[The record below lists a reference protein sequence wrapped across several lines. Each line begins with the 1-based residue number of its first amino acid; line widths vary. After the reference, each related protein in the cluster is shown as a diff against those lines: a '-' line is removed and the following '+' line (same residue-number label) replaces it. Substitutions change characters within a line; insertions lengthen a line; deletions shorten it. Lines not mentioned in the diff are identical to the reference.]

1 MFLFYIVNNQNN
13 TIILHIF
20 FNMNKNAIMS
30 RFIEYSN
37 NILFFDV
44 MLTVWRNVKRRDK
57 M

>member
-1 MFLFYIVNNQNN
+1 MFLFYIINNQNN

>member
-44 MLTVWRNVKRRDK
+44 RLTVWRNVKRRDK

>member
-13 TIILHIF
+13 IIILHIF

>member
-20 FNMNKNAIMS
+20 FNKNKNAIMS